1 MDPMNMHAGA
11 MEALEEGMAEAD
23 LGEEADEATKKR
35 KLAEQKQVSQWL
47 ETIKGARSFDEGF
60 RKQIARDRRYAA
72 GESGFE
78 VDVNLIGTNIDITT
92 AFIYAQNPAV
102 DVVPAQRVQPPKEPA
117 PKPPVPPPGL
127 EQFIANPAALLSDV
141 GPDQLLTQ
149 GVEGA
154 AQQIGYDLARKAAE
168 YRQQVTEYETA
179 AARYQAQAEARRKR
193 RVELQLFA
201 QTLEIVIGKLWRKGK
216 LKRQA
221 RRAVRSTL
229 TNSIGWL
236 KLSWQERSQRD
247 PLIQQQIN
255 DLQEN
260 LSKLVRL
267 KEALDDDKCAEAD
280 LLKLQMEQQMQTL
293 AGKVERVI
301 ARGMAI
307 DVVSSENLQVA
318 PGVEILQVVDAEWAA
333 ERVFMSISDVAAKY
347 PDVPLEKLRTA
358 TRYCQR
364 KDASPDSQLVPE
376 RAVEGDEAD
385 RFIVGDSPTHKA
397 SDSDFL
403 CLWEV
408 WSLDSG
414 NVFTLA
420 EGLSCYLTD
429 PQPPNVALT
438 RFYPYFPLAFIEV
451 DGKRAPQSLTYRS
464 WKLNNEY
471 NRTRSQFAEHRRRS
485 KPAVLFDETEID
497 VDNAKKLTQSQTQ
510 EFVGLKST
518 TPGADFNKLFA
529 PKPQAAIDPAL
540 YTTEPIRRD
549 MDDIWGVQQA
559 LQGSIT
565 VAKTAAEAKIQQGGF
580 MARTNQM
587 RDQLEDWLTEIAN
600 ATAQI
605 AVQCLEPEDVL
616 ELAGEDAVWPPINS
630 VEDLENL
637 VDVDIRAGSSGKP
650 STEADRDAW
659 AAVFPVLE
667 RLVPMIGKMRGATD
681 SEVADKLEAVAE
693 ETLQRAGGRTD
704 VLRFIPQNEGALPQ
718 PGQPGAPDPNQP
730 QQPAALEGAAA

>member
-1 MDPMNMHAGA
+1 MDPTNMDAGA
-11 MEALEEGMAEAD
+11 MEALEEGMVAAS
-23 LGEEADEATKKR
+23 LGDEADEATKKR
-35 KLAEQKQVSQWL
+35 KLAETKQVSQWL
-47 ETIKGARSFDEGF
+47 ETIKAARSFDEGF

-92 AFIYAQNPAV
+92 SFIYAQNPQV
-102 DVVPAQRVQPPKEPA
+102 DVVPAQRVQAPKEQ
-117 PKPPVPPPGL
+117 PPVAPQPPPGL
-127 EQFIANPAALLSDV
+127 EQFIANPAALLADV

-149 GVEGA
+149 GVEGT
-154 AQQIGYDLARKAAE
+154 AQQLGYDLARKAAE
-168 YRQQVTEYETA
+168 YRQQVGEYEA
-179 AARYQAQAEARRKR
+179 AAKAYQARAEARRKR
-193 RVELQLFA
+193 RTELQLFA
-201 QTLEIVIGKLWRKGK
+201 QTLEIVIGKLWKKGK

-221 RRAVRSTL
+221 RRAVRSAL

-255 DLQEN
+255 DLQDN
-260 LSKLVRL
+260 LRKVARL
-267 KEALDDDKCAEAD
+267 KEQLDNDKCAEAD
-280 LLKLQMEQQMQTL
+280 LLALQLEQQMRTL
-293 AGKVERVI
+293 TGKVERIV

-307 DVVSSENLQVA
+307 DVVTSENLQVA
-318 PGVEILQVVDAEWAA
+318 PGVEILQITDAEWAA
-333 ERVFMSISDVAAKY
+333 ERVFMTISDTAAKY

-364 KDASPDSQLVPE
+364 KDAGPDAVLAPE
-376 RAVEGDEAD
+376 RAVEGEEAD
-385 RFIVGDSPTHKA
+385 RFVVGDSPTHKA

-420 EGLSCYLTD
+420 EGMDCYLTD

-438 RFYPYFPLAFIEV
+438 RFYPYYPLAFIEV
-451 DGKRAPQSLTYRS
+451 DGKRAPQSLTFRS

-497 VDNAKKLTQSQTQ
+497 PDNAKKLTQSQTQ
-510 EFVGLKST
+510 EYVGLKST

-529 PKPQAAIDPAL
+529 PKPQAAIDGAL

-559 LQGSIT
+559 LQGSIKQ
-565 VAKTAAEAKIQQGGF
+565 AQTATEAKIQQGGF
-580 MARTNQM
+580 MARSNQM
-587 RDQLEDWLTEIAN
+587 RDQLEDWLTDIAN
-600 ATAQI
+600 GSAQI
-605 AVQCLEPEDVL
+605 AVQVLEPEDVL

-650 STEADRDAW
+650 STEADREAW
-659 AAVFPVLE
+659 AAVLPVLE
-667 RLVPMIGKMRGATD
+667 RMVPMIGKMRGAAE
-681 SEVADKLEAVAE
+681 SEVADKLEAIAE
-693 ETLQRAGGRTD
+693 ETLQRAGGHAD

-718 PGQPGAPDPNQP
+718 PGQPGAADPSQP
-730 QQPAALEGAAA
+730 QEPAPSQGMAA